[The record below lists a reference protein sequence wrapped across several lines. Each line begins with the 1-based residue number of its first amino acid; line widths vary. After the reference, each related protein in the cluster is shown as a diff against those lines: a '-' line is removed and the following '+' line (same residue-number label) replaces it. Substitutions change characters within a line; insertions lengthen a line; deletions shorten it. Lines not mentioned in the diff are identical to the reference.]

1 MVILSLYSPHG
12 GQCWDINSHCY
23 EKGVSR
29 MFDDVLK
36 DKKWPLWKRIVYL
49 ILVALPLPL

>member
-1 MVILSLYSPHG
+1 
-12 GQCWDINSHCY
+12 
-23 EKGVSR
+23 

-49 ILVALPLPL
+49 ILVVLPLPIK

>member
-1 MVILSLYSPHG
+1 
-12 GQCWDINSHCY
+12 
-23 EKGVSR
+23 

-49 ILVALPLPL
+49 ILVALPLPIK